1 MARKLIRHDFAT
13 IGDYVSFLQQP
24 HVIKVHTGSD
34 RDGSNVWNGYTK
46 SLDHAVSLVET
57 GWEEGAKK
65 VADWSGKLGCFLEAT
80 RAVKAEQFA
89 WDVVGDA
96 VDVGKYLTGEPECWV
111 AKQDDGESIS
121 SRIVSIRLN
130 SCVSGALQADAIV
143 ARGVAVLVAVDL
155 LESCGRRCEVIVSQS
170 TTTHDIQAD
179 ANIVV
184 KRASEP
190 VDLDRL
196 AYAVAHPGFF
206 RRLGFRFMEIC
217 GHSPS
222 GCSCDSMSDNGK
234 REGTVEIDGVV
245 TGVNLNFESL
255 RDHVLEV
262 VKACGLDFTAEQLAE
277 ITNSTVN

>member
-24 HVIKVHTGSD
+24 HVIKVHASSNSPGGST
-34 RDGSNVWNGYTK
+34 WNGNTS
-46 SLDHAVSLVET
+46 SLDHAISLVET
-57 GWEEGAKK
+57 GWKEGAAK
-65 VADWSGKLGCFLEAT
+65 VADWSGRLGCFLEAT

-89 WDVVGDA
+89 WDVTGDA
-96 VDVGKYLTGEPECWV
+96 VDVGKYLTGEPECWIN
-111 AKQDDGESIS
+111 KQDDGESIS

-130 SCVSGALQADAIV
+130 SCVSGALQPEAIV

-170 TTTHDIQAD
+170 TTTAQIQAD

-206 RRLGFRFMEIC
+206 RRLGFRFMEVC

-222 GCSCDSMSDNGK
+222 ACTCDSMSDNGN
-234 REGTVEIDGVV
+234 REGTVEIDGIV
-245 TGVNLNFESL
+245 TGVNLDFESL

-262 VKACGLDFTAEQLAE
+262 VKACGLDFTPEQLAE